1 MKYRTLGKDLKVSA
15 VGLGCMGM
23 SHAYGAPADKN
34 EMSRLLAQAIDLGY
48 TFFDTAEVY
57 GTPTNPHDNEELIG
71 KALKEYRNKVVIATK
86 FGIHFDMTSTSVNKP
101 LIPDSRPETI
111 RKSVENSLMRLGTD
125 YIDLYYQHRTDPNVP
140 IEEVAGVMSDL
151 IKEGKITHWGLS
163 EAT

>member
-34 EMSRLLAQAIDLGY
+34 EMSRLLAEAIDLGY

-151 IKEGKITHWGLS
+151 IK
-163 EAT
+163 

>member
-151 IKEGKITHWGLS
+151 IKEGKITHWG
-163 EAT
+163 